1 VPVTGGLLYP
11 QELEAMKENEQF
23 KMARM
28 RLVAKYKNAAGG
40 KDVWPSER
48 VNCLPDWIKVLF
60 FTFVDS
66 RV

>member
-1 VPVTGGLLYP
+1 MNTL
-11 QELEAMKENEQF
+11 
-23 KMARM
+23 MARM
-28 RLVAKYKNAAGG
+28 QLVAKYKNAAGG
-40 KDVWPSER
+40 KDVWHSER